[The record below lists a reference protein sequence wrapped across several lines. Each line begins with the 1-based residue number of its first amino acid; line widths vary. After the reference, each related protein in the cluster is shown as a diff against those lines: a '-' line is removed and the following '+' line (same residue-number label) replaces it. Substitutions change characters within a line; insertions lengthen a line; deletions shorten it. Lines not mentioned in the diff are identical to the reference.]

1 MNKHEPERVVVTGL
15 GAITPVGNN
24 VQDFW
29 HSIRNGVSGCAPI
42 TRFDATDYKTKIA
55 CEVKDFDPSSV
66 IEKREVRRLDLFSQ
80 FATAAAAEAVTDSG
94 IDFDAVDPERTAV
107 ILGIGIGG
115 FLTIEESYGLIF
127 AHGPHRMYPLTI
139 PKLIS
144 NIGPAHIA
152 IRYNAHGSV
161 YSIATACASGTDAI
175 GQARQYIQ
183 DGIGDIVITGGSE
196 ACITRTGVAGFN
208 ALQTLSVKYNSEP
221 TRASRP
227 FDADR
232 DGFVI
237 GEGAGILILESLSHA
252 RARNATIYAE
262 IVGFSSTNDAY
273 HFTSPHPEGRGIIAA
288 MQNSLKDADI
298 APEEIGYIN
307 AHGTST
313 LINDRVETESI
324 KKIFGKHAYKLKIS
338 STKSMHGHTI
348 GATGGIEAIA
358 CIKAL
363 YHSFIPPTINYETPD
378 PDCDLD
384 YVPNK
389 GVSTSFQYAMS
400 NSLGFGGHNGVLV
413 IKSWPKEES

>member
-1 MNKHEPERVVVTGL
+1 MKNREPERVVVTGL
-15 GAITPVGNN
+15 GAVTPIGNN
-24 VQDFW
+24 VADFW
-29 HSIRNGVSGCAPI
+29 HNMQNGVSGCAPI
-42 TRFDATDYKTKIA
+42 TRFDATDYKTRIA
-55 CEVKDFDPSSV
+55 CEVKDFDSSSA
-66 IEKREVRRLDLFSQ
+66 IERRERRRLDLFTQ
-80 FATAAAAEAVTDSG
+80 FATVAAAEATADSG
-94 IDFDAVDPERTAV
+94 IDFNATDPERTAV

-115 FLTIEESYGLIF
+115 FLTIEESYGFIHE
-127 AHGPHRMYPLTI
+127 HGPNRVYPLTI

-144 NIGPAHIA
+144 NIGPAYIA

-161 YSIATACASGTDAI
+161 YSVATACASGTDAI
-175 GQARQYIQ
+175 GQARQYIRN
-183 DGIGDIVITGGSE
+183 GIGDIVIAGGTE

-208 ALQTLSVKYNSEP
+208 ALQALSVKYNNDP

-227 FDADR
+227 FDAQR
-232 DGFVI
+232 DGFVL

-252 RARNATIYAE
+252 QARNATIYAE
-262 IVGFSSTNDAY
+262 IVGFSSTNDAH

-288 MQNSLKDADI
+288 MQNSLQDAGI
-298 APEEIGYIN
+298 SPEEIGYIN

-313 LINDRVETESI
+313 LINDRIETDSI
-324 KKIFGKHAYKLKIS
+324 KKIFGEHAHKLKIS

-348 GATGGIEAIA
+348 GATGGMEAIV

-363 YHSFIPPTINYETPD
+363 RHSFVPPTINYENPD

-389 GVSTSFQYAMS
+389 GIATSLEYAMS

-413 IKSWPKEES
+413 IKRWLEEPA